1 MREEYLKP
9 SSDRAAST
17 PTEPSIVG
25 RLPTP
30 AMLLSLR
37 THGFVTTDGW
47 GPSGVGAASPSI
59 FTNGGDSPT
68 AGDGRPY
75 SIDFMAMG
83 LGDLGNSASE
93 SASGPVSIC
102 GLQPQLRFSTAGQ
115 LAHEVAALHLLGR
128 GGYGVVLSGNWKQE
142 GRVAVKV
149 LVSDEKSWMDS
160 CYKEAVLS
168 KCLAHP
174 NCLQTYDFQSAVLTE
189 ADVQRARASWEAA
202 HTAVHSGARDVV
214 SGNKGAGAGGSL
226 SAMNGGDGA
235 VEADARMDSFELLPP
250 PCGSLPEAGCAGARL
265 GTTGSCTDLWQV
277 LFMLGAR
284 AGQFLT
290 LIVMEYAEV
299 GTLQRAISA
308 GAFREG
314 GRLSKWAALRSLLVT
329 AKEIAG
335 GMCLLHSYKIIHG
348 DLSPT
353 NVMLR
358 ASRIDKRGFVA
369 KVADFG
375 LSKVTASGVART
387 EEYAGQAQYLAPECL
402 DYEARL
408 ASDVFAFGVLLYEMA
423 VGCKAFAEY
432 QPAQILVGRITG
444 DLELHWPAEAPAEV
458 RALAERCMQ
467 LDPDVRPSFREVVE
481 ELRRQDNEAKM
492 AHRQYNARRRSTMEG
507 LASGGP
513 LPAVRQ
519 MSSLGPHRSST
530 ALGTCTPRNAG
541 NGTGSGMMP
550 AGCFGA
556 GCASG
561 AAATISAYAC
571 ISSACGAVPSSST
584 SGCQGLRSS
593 DQTPHTASH
602 AGGAPGGGSS
612 SVFSVTPLHHESPMA
627 YFATTPGDSI
637 TNLVPGVA
645 KPPTAASALLGMA
658 PFATSAASSAELPA
672 LLLAPGQPA
681 HLQMNITHRQHSPAV
696 MQLLAPAP
704 AALSAPAMVT
714 MTPVPP
720 SQVRGLAV
728 PVPVAPAAYSYYAL
742 AGISPAGPVAKLETI
757 ASGEIHLLERSLA
770 SANSS
775 QVLRRSLESAR

>member
-1 MREEYLKP
+1 
-9 SSDRAAST
+9 
-17 PTEPSIVG
+17 
-25 RLPTP
+25 
-30 AMLLSLR
+30 MLLSLR
-37 THGFVTTDGW
+37 THGFVTDGL
-47 GPSGVGAASPSI
+47 PSGVGAASPSV
-59 FTNGGDSPT
+59 FTNAGDGLPYSPT

-83 LGDLGNSASE
+83 LGDMANSASE
-93 SASGPVSIC
+93 SASGPMSFC
-102 GLQPQLRFSTAGQ
+102 GLQPQLRFATAAQ
-115 LAHEVAALHLLGR
+115 LAHEVAALHMLGR
-128 GGYGVVLSGNWKQE
+128 GGYGVVLSGIWKQE

-149 LVSDEKSWMDS
+149 LVSDEKTWMDS

-202 HTAVHSGARDVV
+202 HTPMHLGGRDAV
-214 SGNKGAGAGGSL
+214 SGSNGASAGGSP
-226 SAMNGGDGA
+226 SATNGGDGA
-235 VEADARMDSFELLPP
+235 VEADARMDSFELLAA
-250 PCGSLPEAGCAGARL
+250 PCGSMPDAGGAGTRSGAAA
-265 GTTGSCTDLWQV
+265 SCTDLWQV

-284 AGQFLT
+284 PGQFLT
-290 LIVMEYAEV
+290 LIVMELAEV
-299 GTLQRAISA
+299 GTLQRAIAA

-375 LSKVTASGVART
+375 LSKITASGVART

-408 ASDVFAFGVLLYEMA
+408 ASDVFAFGVLLFEMA
-423 VGCKAFAEY
+423 VGRKAYAEY
-432 QPAQILVGRITG
+432 QPAQILVGRMTG
-444 DLELHWPAEAPAEV
+444 DLELHWPDEAPAEV

-467 LDPDVRPSFREVVE
+467 QDPDHRPSFREVVE

-492 AHRQYNARRRSTMEG
+492 AHRLYNARRHSTMEG
-507 LASGGP
+507 MMSGGTM
-513 LPAVRQ
+513 PAGRQ

-530 ALGTCTPRNAG
+530 ALGTCTPRHV
-541 NGTGSGMMP
+541 GTGSGMLP
-550 AGCFGA
+550 AGCCGVGA
-556 GCASG
+556 AAA
-561 AAATISAYAC
+561 AAATISAYTC

-584 SGCQGLRSS
+584 SGCQVLRSS
-593 DQTPHTASH
+593 DQTPHAVPL
-602 AGGAPGGGSS
+602 AGGAPGGGNSS
-612 SVFSVTPLHHESPMA
+612 AFSVTPQHQESPIT
-627 YFATTPGDSI
+627 YFAPTPGDSI
-637 TNLVPGVA
+637 AVAA
-645 KPPTAASALLGMA
+645 KPSSAASALLSMPPVA
-658 PFATSAASSAELPA
+658 ASTASSAEFPA
-672 LLLAPGQPA
+672 PVLAPGQPA
-681 HLQMNITHRQHSPAV
+681 QLQMCITHRQQSPPALHQQQ
-696 MQLLAPAP
+696 QLQLQPVSVP
-704 AALSAPAMVT
+704 PHALPAPAMVSVA
-714 MTPVPP
+714 PVPP

-728 PVPVAPAAYSYYAL
+728 PLPVPSAAFPFYSL
-742 AGISPAGPVAKLETI
+742 AGINLAGPVAKLETI

-770 SANSS
+770 SVSS
-775 QVLRRSLESAR
+775 SRLLRQSLEAAR